1 MDEPPGAELIDLIML
16 RYLEIRGPRLQQPEI
31 AANRQNTPVHIANVI
46 NNFIASSSTLA
57 FGGLGEGV
65 VMGDSYR
72 TGQAGA
78 VGPNSTAH
86 DMTFVGMWNR
96 LEPLIS
102 LSSLA
107 IELQQ
112 LRTAMRKMAEGDL
125 EQDLAVAW
133 VGKAEKSAKE
143 ADGASVIRYLHAAGQ
158 WALEIAKSIGVE
170 VAVAAIKASLEV
182 SLRVNPLK
190 AISTC
195 RSLSL

>member
-1 MDEPPGAELIDLIML
+1 MDESPGWEPIDLIML
-16 RYLEIRGPRLQQPEI
+16 RYLEIRGPKLQQSEI
-31 AANRQNTPVHIANVI
+31 TANEQNRPGHIANVI
-46 NNFIASSSTLA
+46 NNFIASSPTLA
-57 FGGLGEGV
+57 FGGPGEVV

-78 VGPNSTAH
+78 VGPNSIAH
-86 DMTFVGMWNR
+86 DMTFIGMWNR

-102 LSSLA
+102 LSNLSM
-107 IELQQ
+107 ELQQ

-125 EQDLAVAW
+125 EQDLAVAA
-133 VGKAEKSAKE
+133 VAQAEKSAKE

-182 SLRVNPLK
+182 SLRVN
-190 AISTC
+190 
-195 RSLSL
+195 LSG